1 MTRVIR
7 DLLVSAAPL
16 VDSIAAIDL
25 STPIVAAWQRR
36 CRMSMDAQRALQRAV
51 GDSAGQL
58 CRNNTRYLIVQR
70 ARVRVLGGVT
80 RRPVEIDVD
89 VEIDL
94 DRLIVAREQ
103 RARAA
108 ARDVEALR
116 DAHDGANK

>member
-7 DLLVSAAPL
+7 DLLVTAAAARRLDCGYRL
-16 VDSIAAIDL
+16 VDVDSRG
-25 STPIVAAWQRR
+25 VQRR

-58 CRNNTRYLIVQR
+58 CRNNARYLIVQR

-80 RRPVEIDVD
+80 RRREIDVD

-103 RARAA
+103 RARGG
-108 ARDVEALR
+108 ARR
-116 DAHDGANK
+116 